1 MYLYESLIEDVWMYE
16 SWIFYH
22 PLVASSKQVLLT
34 LLFFFTNFQHLGKAQ
49 GDDYTLDD
57 MFVTASATKG
67 ATQNED
73 KRTKEQ
79 AIKGIDV

>member
-1 MYLYESLIEDVWMYE
+1 MDALLLSI
-16 SWIFYH
+16 YH
-22 PLVASSKQVLLT
+22 LFIGFLL
-34 LLFFFTNFQHLGKAQ
+34 LLQNFQHLGKAQ

-73 KRTKEQ
+73 KRTKEK
-79 AIKGIDV
+79 AIKGKKLF

>member
-1 MYLYESLIEDVWMYE
+1 M
-16 SWIFYH
+16 
-22 PLVASSKQVLLT
+22 LLT